1 MTRVGVYPGTFDPPT
16 LGHFD
21 IIRRGA
27 RLVDRLVLG
36 IGVNSGKSPMFDFD
50 ERLAMM
56 KDLVAEL
63 AGQPGLGEISVVPF
77 KGLVVDFARAYSA
90 TVLLRGLRSGTD
102 FDYEFQMTGM
112 NATMAPEVETVF
124 LMADLA
130 HQAIASSLVKD
141 VAKLGGD
148 YAHFVPPVVAE
159 RLRLKLESLKS
170 A

>member
-1 MTRVGVYPGTFDPPT
+1 MSRVGVYPGTFDPPT

-21 IIRRGA
+21 IIKRGA
-27 RLVDRLVLG
+27 RLLDRLVIG
-36 IGVNSGKSPMFDFD
+36 IGINSGKSPLFDFD
-50 ERLAMM
+50 ERLGMM
-56 KDLVAEL
+56 KDLVAEI
-63 AGQPGLGEISVVPF
+63 AGKPGYGVVEVVPF
-77 KGLVVDFARAYSA
+77 KGLVVDFARAHGA
-90 TVLLRGLRSGTD
+90 TVSLRGLRSGTD

-112 NATMAPEVETVF
+112 NATMAPEIETVF

-148 YAHFVPPVVAE
+148 YRHFVPTVVAE
-159 RLRLKLESLKS
+159 RLRAKLETLKS

>member
-1 MTRVGVYPGTFDPPT
+1 MSRIGVYPGTFDPPT

-27 RLVDRLVLG
+27 KLVDRLVLG
-36 IGVNSGKSPMFDFD
+36 IGVNSSKAPLFDFE
-50 ERLAMM
+50 ERLEMM
-56 KDLVAEL
+56 RELVAGL
-63 AGQPGLGEISVVPF
+63 ADEPGVGEIAVVPF
-77 KGLVVDFARAYSA
+77 KGLVVHFAREHRA

-141 VAKLGGD
+141 VAKLGGP
-148 YAHFVPPVVAE
+148 YAAFVPPVVAE
-159 RLRLKLESLKS
+159 RLRLKLEKLKS

>member
-1 MTRVGVYPGTFDPPT
+1 MRIGVYPGTFDPPT

-27 RLVDRLVLG
+27 KLVDKLVLG
-36 IGVNSGKSPMFDFD
+36 IGINSGKSPMFEFD
-50 ERLAMM
+50 ERLDMM
-56 KDLVAEL
+56 NEL
-63 AGQPGLGEISVVPF
+63 IAGLRDEPGIGVIEVVPF
-77 KGLVVDFARAYSA
+77 KGLVVDFARANRA

-124 LMADLA
+124 LMADLV

-141 VAKLGGD
+141 VARLGGD
-148 YAHFVPPVVAE
+148 YSAFVPPTVAA
-159 RLRLKLESLKS
+159 RLRAKLAQVKS

>member
-1 MTRVGVYPGTFDPPT
+1 MSRIGVYPGTFDPPT
-16 LGHFD
+16 LGHRD

-27 RLVDRLVLG
+27 RLVDRLVIG
-36 IGVNSGKSPMFDFD
+36 IGINSGKSPFFDFD
-50 ERLAMM
+50 ERMVMM
-56 KDLVAEL
+56 NEIIADLSQE
-63 AGQPGLGEISVVPF
+63 PGLGVIEAVPF
-77 KGLVVDFARAYSA
+77 KGLVVDFARANKA

-124 LMADLA
+124 LMSALA

-141 VAKLGGD
+141 VARLGGD
-148 YAHFVPPVVAE
+148 FTAFVPPSVAR
-159 RLRLKLESLKS
+159 RLTARLESLKT

>member
-1 MTRVGVYPGTFDPPT
+1 MMRVGVYPGTFDPPT

-36 IGVNSGKSPMFDFD
+36 IGVNSGKSPMFDFE
-50 ERLAMM
+50 ERLDMM
-56 KDLVAEL
+56 KELVADL
-63 AGQPGLGEISVVPF
+63 AGKPGNAEILVVPF
-77 KGLVVDFARAYSA
+77 KGLVVDFARAHDA
-90 TVLLRGLRSGTD
+90 IVLLRGLRSGTD

-148 YAHFVPPVVAE
+148 YAAFVPPVVAA
-159 RLRLKLESLKS
+159 RLKTKLESLKS

>member
-1 MTRVGVYPGTFDPPT
+1 MRIGVYPGTFDPPT

-27 RLVDRLVLG
+27 KLVDKLVLG
-36 IGVNSGKSPMFDFD
+36 IGINSGKSPMFEFD
-50 ERLAMM
+50 ERLEMM
-56 KDLVAEL
+56 NEL
-63 AGQPGLGEISVVPF
+63 IAGLRDEPGTGQIEVVPF
-77 KGLVVDFARAYSA
+77 KGLVVDFARANRA

-124 LMADLA
+124 LMADLV

-141 VAKLGGD
+141 VARLGGD
-148 YAHFVPPVVAE
+148 YSAFVPPTVAA
-159 RLRLKLESLKS
+159 RLRAKLAQPKS
-170 A
+170 T

>member
-1 MTRVGVYPGTFDPPT
+1 MTRIGVYPGTFDPPT
-16 LGHFD
+16 LGHHD

-27 RLVDRLVLG
+27 KLVDRLVVG
-36 IGVNSGKSPMFDFD
+36 IGVNSGKSPFFGFEERMDMMNEIVAGLAD
-50 ERLAMM
+50 E
-56 KDLVAEL
+56 
-63 AGQPGLGEISVVPF
+63 PGIGAIDVVPF
-77 KGLVVDFARAYSA
+77 KGLVVDFARANQA

-124 LMADLA
+124 LMADLV

-141 VAKLGGD
+141 VARLGGNF
-148 YAHFVPPVVAE
+148 AAFVPPSVAR
-159 RLRLKLESLKS
+159 RLTAKLESLKS

>member
-1 MTRVGVYPGTFDPPT
+1 MSRIGVYPGTFDPPT

-27 RLVDRLVLG
+27 KLVDRLVLG
-36 IGVNSGKSPMFDFD
+36 IGINSSKSPLFDFE
-50 ERLAMM
+50 ERLEMM
-56 KDLVAEL
+56 RELVAGLDDE
-63 AGQPGLGEISVVPF
+63 PGVGEIEVVPF
-77 KGLVVDFARAYSA
+77 RGLVVDFARTHRA

-141 VAKLGGD
+141 VAKLGGR
-148 YAHFVPPVVAE
+148 YASFVPPVVAE